1 MKQTLEKTEGPI
13 KNKQSREND
22 NIGYPQDTGRREKK
36 HNTENLKD
44 DQHGPHQ
51 KQRMNPDA
59 GEG

>member
-1 MKQTLEKTEGPI
+1 MTTLGIHKTQVEEEKQ
-13 KNKQSREND
+13 
-22 NIGYPQDTGRREKK
+22 